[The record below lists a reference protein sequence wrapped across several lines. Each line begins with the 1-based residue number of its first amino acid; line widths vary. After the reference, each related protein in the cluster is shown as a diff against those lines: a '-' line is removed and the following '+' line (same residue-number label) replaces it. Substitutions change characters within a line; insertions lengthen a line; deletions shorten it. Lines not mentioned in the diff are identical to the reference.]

1 MASQNIN
8 DTTTKKKMTSS
19 DVLTVIKFFDSLL
32 IIDVSKSDTSLS
44 FLVAREF
51 LHVTKFYNYF

>member
-1 MASQNIN
+1 MASQYIN

-51 LHVTKFYNYF
+51 